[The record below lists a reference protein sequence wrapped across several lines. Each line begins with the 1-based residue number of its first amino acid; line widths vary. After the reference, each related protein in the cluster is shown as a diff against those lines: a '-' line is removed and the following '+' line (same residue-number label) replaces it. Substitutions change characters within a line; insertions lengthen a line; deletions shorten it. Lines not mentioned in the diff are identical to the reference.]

1 MSEASV
7 SKILKV
13 LGEGITIQGS
23 CLTYFFICLII
34 IVCLSVHGGGFFYTR
49 VCTSVFILESNL
61 KHNLGYQEISV
72 TSFYLLFHLGIY
84 LQIEWLC

>member
-23 CLTYFFICLII
+23 CLTYFLICLII
-34 IVCLSVHGGGFFYTR
+34 IVCLSIHGGGFFSNLLYKGLHI
-49 VCTSVFILESNL
+49 FLNL
-61 KHNLGYQEISV
+61 KHSLGCQEIFV
-72 TSFYLLFHLGIY
+72 TDFYLLFHLGIY
-84 LQIEWLC
+84 LQIE